1 MTTHFVMMGVCG
13 CGKTT
18 AALSL
23 QKHLNQCPYAEGDDF
38 HTQANRDKMGAGI
51 PLTDEDRYPWLCNL
65 RDWMTEQAQ
74 SGAAYTIVTCSALKR
89 QYRDILRGAQGK
101 TAFIHLT
108 QPQTINL
115 ERMMARQGHYMKAD
129 MLDSQLEILEEL
141 GADEYGV
148 KIDNPGS
155 PEAVE
160 ADILAWVKAEG
171 LL

>member
-1 MTTHFVMMGVCG
+1 
-13 CGKTT
+13 
-18 AALSL
+18 
-23 QKHLNQCPYAEGDDF
+23 
-38 HTQANRDKMGAGI
+38 
-51 PLTDEDRYPWLCNL
+51 
-65 RDWMTEQAQ
+65 
-74 SGAAYTIVTCSALKR
+74 
-89 QYRDILRGAQGK
+89 
-101 TAFIHLT
+101 
-108 QPQTINL
+108 
-115 ERMMARQGHYMKAD
+115 MMARQGHYMQAV

>member
-1 MTTHFVMMGVCG
+1 
-13 CGKTT
+13 
-18 AALSL
+18 
-23 QKHLNQCPYAEGDDF
+23 
-38 HTQANRDKMGAGI
+38 
-51 PLTDEDRYPWLCNL
+51 
-65 RDWMTEQAQ
+65 MTEQAQ

-108 QPQTINL
+108 PPQAINL
-115 ERMMARQGHYMKAD
+115 ERMMARQGHYMKAG